1 MLRLIRGKHVHR
13 AAALARCSSGAAYR
27 SVFRDGLFAGRCA
40 VITGGGSG
48 IGRQIARELLE
59 LGCNVVIASRD
70 EGKIAVTRNELAAE
84 VAQEMAV
91 KAADANGPSAAAACP
106 GEVAAVRCNIRK
118 EEDCEALMEDAAA
131 RFGNGRVDF
140 LVNNGGGQFLSPAA
154 HIPKKGWGA
163 VIETNLTGT
172 FLCSKAAYTHGG
184 MRESGGT
191 IVNIIADMWKGFPG
205 MAHTGA
211 ARAGVDNL
219 TKTLAVE
226 WARAGVRVNS
236 VAPGVIYSASA
247 QANYARVPGASM
259 ALTGQW
265 PSCPAKRVGTTEEVS
280 AAVCFL
286 LSPAAAFISGET
298 LKVDGAASL
307 YRSNSPDIADHDAI
321 PAFGREQPPKPSLEQ
336 MEALGA
342 SDMFSNILDRR

>member
-1 MLRLIRGKHVHR
+1 MLRRPARLLAARSFSSR
-13 AAALARCSSGAAYR
+13 AAEYR
-27 SVFRDGLFAGRCA
+27 SVFRSDLFHGKSA

-70 EGKIAVTRNELAAE
+70 LEKIETARDELRAE
-84 VAQEMAV
+84 VGGGS
-91 KAADANGPSAAAACP
+91 DAGR
-106 GEVAAVRCNIRK
+106 VAAVRCNIRQ
-118 EEDCEALMEDAAA
+118 EDDCEALMRAA
-131 RFGNGRVDF
+131 RAEFGSLDF
-140 LVNNGGGQFLSPAA
+140 LVNNGGGQFLCPAA
-154 HIPKKGWGA
+154 KIPAKGWGA
-163 VIETNLTGT
+163 VLETNLTGT
-172 FLCSKAAYTHGG
+172 FLCSRAAYAHGG
-184 MRESGGT
+184 LVDGGGGA

-226 WARAGVRVNS
+226 WAVDGVRVNS
-236 VAPGVIYSASA
+236 VAPGVVYSASA
-247 QANYARVPGASM
+247 QSNYSGVPGAGM
-259 ALTGQW
+259 ALSGQW

-307 YRSNSPDIADHDAI
+307 YRSNSPEIPDHDAL
-321 PAFGREQPPKPSLEQ
+321 PAYGRAPAPKPTLEQ
-336 MEALGA
+336 MEEAGV
-342 SDMFSNILDRR
+342 SDMFSTVLALGKEDAGR